1 MPYSSLRKCCDA
13 LERAGELV
21 RLHEEIDGDLVIPE
35 IHRRVYRAGGPALLF
50 EKVKGSKFSAVSNLF
65 GTRRRT
71 GLLFDRTLK
80 KFEWLAKAKADPWS
94 TIKRPGALIG
104 KLPYLL
110 NALPRKQRHNHLNL
124 TCSLGD
130 LPKIRAWPKD
140 GGAFVTMP
148 QVISFPPGD
157 QRPASANVGMYRI
170 QLDGNDYLPD
180 SEVGLHYQLHRGIGI
195 HHLMHKQKGLSFRVS
210 IAIGGPPAY
219 SLAAVFP
226 LPEGLSELLFS
237 GLLNE
242 SPYRYAQV
250 DGHFIP
256 QEVDFCIVGTVQDE
270 TLKMEGP
277 FGDHLGYYSLEHP
290 FPTVRDV
297 SVYHRKDPIWHFTVV
312 GRPPQ
317 EDTGLGDLIHDF
329 VSELTQ
335 NEYPGIRDLHA
346 VDASGVHPL
355 LLAVG
360 SERYMPFR
368 DRKPEEILTQAN
380 LLLGKGQSSLA
391 KYLFIAA
398 HQDDG
403 PPSVRDV
410 PGFLRYVLE
419 RVDFGEDLH
428 FFTKTTIDTL
438 DYSGESWNAGSKLL
452 VACNR
457 IRLRELS
464 GDLAHFNRLPA
475 PFGKARRIDDGVIA
489 VQCEAFSDM
498 HVAIRQMETLC
509 AWLDHPVF
517 RAYPLVVVV
526 DDSDFTAASYENFL
540 WICFTR
546 SNPSHDVYGVG
557 SKCEFKHWSCKPPL
571 VIDARIKPHHAP
583 SLEVHPE
590 TICKVDEII
599 FRNPALKKLPL

>member
-1 MPYSSLRKCCDA
+1 MPYNSLRACCDA

-21 RLHEEIDGDLVIPE
+21 RLREEIDGDLVIPE
-35 IHRRVYRAGGPALLF
+35 IHRRVYRAGGPALMF
-50 EKVKGSKFSAVSNLF
+50 EKVKGAKFPAVSNLF

-71 GLLFDRTLK
+71 GMLFSSALK

-94 TIKRPGALIG
+94 ALKRPGATIAR
-104 KLPYLL
+104 LPYLF
-110 NALPRKQRHNHLNL
+110 NALPRKHDNNRLNL

-140 GGAFVTMP
+140 GGAFITMP

-157 QRPASANVGMYRI
+157 RRPASANVGMYRI
-170 QLDGNDYLPD
+170 QLDGNDYLPGG
-180 SEVGLHYQLHRGIGI
+180 EVGLHYQLHRGIGI
-195 HHLMHKQKGLSFRVS
+195 HHLMHKQQGIPFQIS
-210 IAIGGPPAY
+210 IAVGGPPAY

-242 SPYRYAQV
+242 SPYRYALV

-256 QEVDFCIVGTVQDE
+256 QEADFCIVGTVQDE
-270 TLKMEGP
+270 ALKMEGP

-290 FPTVRDV
+290 FPTVRNL

-329 VSELTQ
+329 VAELTQ
-335 NEYPGIRDLHA
+335 GEYPGIRDLHA

-368 DRKPEEILTQAN
+368 DRRPEEILTQAN

-403 PPSVRDV
+403 LPSVRDV
-410 PGFLRYVLE
+410 PRFMRYVLE
-419 RVDFGEDLH
+419 RVDFREDLH

-457 IRLRELS
+457 NRLRTLS
-464 GDLAHFNRLPA
+464 GDLTLFSKLPA
-475 PFGKARRIDDGVIA
+475 PFGNARRVDDGIVAIQGA
-489 VQCEAFSDM
+489 PFSDV
-498 HVAIRQMETLC
+498 HTSIQQMETLC
-509 AWLDHPVF
+509 TWLDHPEF
-517 RAYPLVVVV
+517 SAYPLVVIV
-526 DDSDFTAASYENFL
+526 DDSDFTAACYENFL
-540 WICFTR
+540 WVCFTR
-546 SNPSHDVYGVG
+546 SNPSHDVYGVRA
-557 SKCEFKHWSCKPPL
+557 KCEFKHWSCSPPMI
-571 VIDARIKPHHAP
+571 IDARIKPHHA
-583 SLEVHPE
+583 SALEVAPE
-590 TICKVDEII
+590 TLRKADEII
-599 FRNPALKKLPL
+599 IRHPELKKLLS